1 MEKEFNLSKE
11 MKKDIQIGEHILH
24 CEVFEKTD
32 VKEFIKQLKEEIN
45 KDNGDRFTR
54 NCYECGREFS
64 QHSLLD
70 FINKL
75 AGEDL
80 I

>member
-1 MEKEFNLSKE
+1 MIKKFNLSKE
-11 MKKDIQIGEHILH
+11 VKEDIQIEEHILH
-24 CEVFEKTD
+24 CEVFEKKD

-45 KDNGDRFTR
+45 KDNGNKFTH

-64 QHSLLD
+64 QDSLLN
-70 FINKL
+70 FIDKL